1 MKPEELA
8 FNRLREKLRKAEI
21 AEMTYFLDT
30 VETLITRGEC
40 GFSNIDMSVST
51 FYKIRELVEKQMV

>member
-1 MKPEELA
+1 MKPEEMA
-8 FNRLREKLRKAEI
+8 FNRLREKLRDAEI

-40 GFSNIDMSVST
+40 GFSNINMSLST
-51 FYKIRELVEKQMV
+51 FYKIRELVGKQMI